1 MTLDLKNGSITLAEV
16 ANAAGVG
23 ESTVSRVLRN
33 HGSFSEKTRASVM
46 AAVEKLGY
54 VPNRIAG
61 ALASTGTSLVAIV
74 VPSLSNIVFADVLR
88 GATQVLETGQRQAV
102 FAVTEYD
109 PVREE
114 ALVAAM
120 LAWRPAAVMV
130 AGFEHTE
137 GTRKMLQAS
146 GCRVVQLLDIDPDP
160 LDLAVGFSNFAAGE
174 MAAQHLLACGYRKLG
189 YVGHNIQADTRAGK
203 RFAGFRAALEKQG
216 LALVGQEIGNSRS
229 SVGVGHAGI
238 AALLERHPEIDAVYF
253 SNDDMALGGYFHC
266 LAHQILVPQRVAI
279 FGHNGLDIGRYT
291 PQALTTIQTPRVEAG
306 RVAAQLVLDDAP
318 PQTVDLGFQLI
329 TGATA

>member
-1 MTLDLKNGSITLAEV
+1 MTIDLKNGSITLSEV
-16 ANAAGVG
+16 AIAAGVG

-46 AAVEKLGY
+46 AAVEQLGY

-109 PVREE
+109 LEREE

-137 GTRKMLQAS
+137 GTRRMLQTS
-146 GCRVVQLLDIDPDP
+146 GCRVVQLLDIDGDP
-160 LDLAVGFSNFAAGE
+160 LDLAVGFSNFAAGK
-174 MAAQHLLACGYRKLG
+174 AAAEHLLAQGYRKLG
-189 YVGHNIQADTRAGK
+189 YVGHNILDDTRAGK
-203 RFAGFRAALEKQG
+203 RYAGFCAALEQQG
-216 LALVGQEIGNSRS
+216 LALWGTEIGDGRS
-229 SVGVGHAGI
+229 SVGVGHAGL
-238 AALLERHPEIDAVYF
+238 AALLSRHADMEAVYF

-266 LAHQILVPQRVAI
+266 LSHQIAVPQQVAI

-318 PQTVDLGFQLI
+318 SQTVDLGFTLI
-329 TGATA
+329 AGATA